1 MAVTFVAS
9 VSYTVV
15 GGGGDGSEGV
25 DIMAEEKVAEE
36 VQGYGQ
42 AVAQIKQA
50 ILNSQYSA
58 AKQVNAVMLS
68 LYYGV
73 GRYISQNTR
82 AGKWGSGA
90 VKAISE
96 QLRRELPGLRGLGE
110 RNIYRMRTFFEEWGV
125 LFRNFAVAT
134 AKLQDAGVQDVTQ
147 QLVAINEPCACEAAG
162 RELAVAPVDELV
174 GLPVVMLK
182 ELENATIGLILC
194 QDFN

>member
-9 VSYTVV
+9 VSYTVL

-96 QLRRELPGLRGLGE
+96 QLRRELPGLRGFGE
-110 RNIYRMRTFFEEWGV
+110 RNIYKMRTFFEEWDV

-134 AKLQDAGVQDVTQ
+134 AKLQDAVVQDVTQ

-194 QDFN
+194 